1 MASGYEKSLDYGG
14 PEPTP
19 GRILA
24 VVLVMILVSA
34 GGAYLAFA
42 APTTLQGPAQIVDGD
57 TIEINGQAIRLHGI
71 DAPEVGQRC
80 ETSRGREYRCGRE
93 AIDYLASI
101 TTGRSLT
108 CTGDSF
114 DDFDRLIAVC
124 MVDGMD
130 VSASLATSGW
140 AWAFV
145 RFSDDYVAQERDARS
160 AGRGIWQGQAQ
171 PAWEFRADRWNVAAQ
186 ESPDGCPIKGNISD
200 NGRIYHAPWS
210 PWYTRTSI
218 NTARGERW
226 FCSER
231 EALDAGWRAPYW
243 R

>member
-1 MASGYEKSLDYGG
+1 MTSGYEKSSDYGG
-14 PEPTP
+14 REPTKF
-19 GRILA
+19 RIL
-24 VVLVMILVSA
+24 VVCILMLALSV
-34 GGAYLAFA
+34 GGVALALA
-42 APTTLQGPAQIVDGD
+42 SPTTVRGVAQIIDGD
-57 TIEINGQAIRLHGI
+57 TIEIGAQAIRLHGI

-80 ETSRGREYRCGRE
+80 ETSSAREYRCGRE
-93 AIDYLASI
+93 AIDYLATLI
-101 TTGRSLT
+101 EGRT
-108 CTGDSF
+108 VECVGDAF
-114 DDFDRLIAVC
+114 DDFDRLIAIC
-124 MVDGMD
+124 NVDGQD
-130 VSASLATSGW
+130 VSSALTTAGW

-145 RFSDDYVAQERDARS
+145 RFSDDYIDQERQAQT
-160 AGRGIWQGQAQ
+160 ATRGIWQGRAQ
-171 PAWEFRADRWNVAAQ
+171 PAWEYRADRWNVAAQ
-186 ESPDGCPIKGNISD
+186 ESPEGCPIKGNISD